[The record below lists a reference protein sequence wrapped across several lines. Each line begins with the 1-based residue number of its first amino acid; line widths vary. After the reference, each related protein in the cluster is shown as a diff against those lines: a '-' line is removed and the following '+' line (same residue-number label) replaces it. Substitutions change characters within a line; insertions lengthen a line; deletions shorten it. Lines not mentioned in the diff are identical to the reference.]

1 MRASEV
7 RRLNLI
13 RRRAAAV
20 GTHNGADL
28 LFLIR
33 IVDQQQQVIDE
44 VAAAL
49 ARLQAAASRIPRD
62 EEDSMRHPVLG
73 LERARGELRRLERAA
88 ED

>member
-1 MRASEV
+1 M

-33 IVDQQQQVIDE
+33 LVDQQQQVIDE

-49 ARLQAAASRIPRD
+49 TRLQAAASRIPGED
-62 EEDSMRHPVLG
+62 EDTVRPPVLG
-73 LERARGELRRLERAA
+73 LGRARAELRRLERAA